1 MGASELLQPR
11 YAAPGL
17 TVFSLSPY
25 FLPASRVQSA
35 RGLHQVITFHSPK
48 PDAMKNFLLLPL
60 LTLLL
65 APPPAMAQTA
75 PHPIPRQDT
84 AKDWVVAGRVTD
96 RASHEG
102 LPGVTVL
109 VKGTALGCST
119 DARGQYSLRIPHA
132 DEAVLLF
139 NYVGYLPQVQRV
151 GQRHTLDVAL
161 QADNQQLSEVV
172 VTANGTAQRRASVS
186 YSTTTVASSATESA
200 LAGRVAGV
208 QMRGAARPRK
218 AKRVSSKLDSYAV
231 ETAVAADELVGAP
244 QPMPTLPARAEA
256 GAGDTYAHVQ
266 ENTFFEAKKD
276 PLSTFALDVDNA
288 SYSNVRRFLN
298 EGQLPPRDAVRVEEM
313 LNYFRYDYAAPPATS
328 PDPVRISTEL
338 AQCPWNPAH
347 QLARIGVQAR
357 RIETAQLPPAN
368 LVFLVDVSGSM
379 DEADKLPLVQAGLK
393 LLVRQLRP
401 QDHVALVAYAGAAGL
416 VLPPTPGSQPQA
428 ILDAIDRLQAGGS
441 TAGGAGLRLAYATAK
456 QAFNK
461 EGNNRVLLAT
471 DGDFNVGES
480 SDAAMEQLIVDQRES
495 GVFLTVLGC
504 GRGNLRDSRMETLA
518 DKGNGNYAYLDNLDE
533 AGRVL
538 VAQFGGTLFTVAKD
552 VKLQVEFNPARVA
565 NYRLVGYENRLLAA
579 EDFNNDRKD
588 AGELGAGHTV
598 TALYE
603 IVPVGAAQPLV
614 DGLKYQPEKAASAAA
629 GSEILTVKLRYK
641 EPQGSSSKLLAQA
654 LSGAPVAISNASPDF
669 RFAAAVA
676 QFGMLLRQS
685 EQRGTATWAA
695 TEKLADG
702 ARGPD
707 ADGYRA
713 ELVRLVRL
721 AAGLSGS
728 GTVGAR

>member
-1 MGASELLQPR
+1 MRNL
-11 YAAPGL
+11 
-17 TVFSLSPY
+17 
-25 FLPASRVQSA
+25 
-35 RGLHQVITFHSPK
+35 
-48 PDAMKNFLLLPL
+48 LLLPL
-60 LTLLL
+60 LAVLL
-65 APPPAMAQTA
+65 APPPAAAQST
-75 PHPIPRQDT
+75 PHKVAHPASKNT
-84 AKDWVVAGRVTD
+84 TKNWVVSGVVTD
-96 RASHEG
+96 QVNQQP

-109 VKGTALGCST
+109 VKGTNLGTST
-119 DARGQYSLRIPHA
+119 DAQGRYSLMVPGAAR
-132 DEAVLLF
+132 AVLLF
-139 NYVGYLPQVQRV
+139 NYIGYLPVEQRIGV
-151 GQRHTLDVAL
+151 HHTLDVSL
-161 QADNQQLSEVV
+161 KTDTRQLEEVV
-172 VTANGTAQRRASVS
+172 VTGYGTTTHRDIAGSVS
-186 YSTTTVASSATESA
+186 TVTMTESRADKKSKSAARA
-200 LAGRVAGV
+200 LQGRVAGLAV
-208 QMRGAARPRK
+208 NSNSP
-218 AKRVSSKLDSYAV
+218 YAS
-231 ETAVAADELVGAP
+231 APVGVP
-244 QPMPTLPARAEA
+244 YPAQQEA
-256 GAGDTYAHVQ
+256 GAGDTYAHIK
-266 ENTFFEAKKD
+266 ENAFFEAKKD

-313 LNYFRYDYAAPPATS
+313 LNYFRYDYAAPPTAS
-328 PDPVRISTEL
+328 PDPVHISTEL
-338 AQCPWNPAH
+338 AACPWNPAH
-347 QLARIGVQAR
+347 QLARIGIQAK
-357 RIETAQLPPAN
+357 RIETAKLPPAN

-393 LLVRQLRP
+393 LLVKQLRP

-416 VLPPTPGSQPQA
+416 VLPPTPGNQPQV
-428 ILDAIDRLQAGGS
+428 ILDAIERLRAGGS
-441 TAGGAGLRLAYATAK
+441 TAGGAGLRLAYSTAK
-456 QAFNK
+456 QSFQK
-461 EGNNRVLLAT
+461 EGNNRVILAT

-552 VKLQVEFNPARVA
+552 VKLQIEFNPARVA
-565 NYRLVGYENRLLAA
+565 NYRLVGYENRLLEA

-603 IVPVGAAQPLV
+603 IVPVGSTQPLI
-614 DGLKYQPEKAASAAA
+614 DNLKYQPNNTQSLPHAATQN
-629 GSEILTVKLRYK
+629 EVLTVKLRYK
-641 EPQGSSSKLLAQA
+641 EPQGSNSKLLAQP
-654 LSGAPVAISNASPDF
+654 LVGAPVAIANASPDF

-695 TEKLADG
+695 TEQLADG
-702 ARGPD
+702 ARGKD

-713 ELVRLVRL
+713 EFVRLVRL
-721 AAGLSGS
+721 ASGLSGS
-728 GTVGAR
+728 GSVGVR

>member
-1 MGASELLQPR
+1 MKSQLLIFVLALWAPAAAVVGQP
-11 YAAPGL
+11 
-17 TVFSLSPY
+17 
-25 FLPASRVQSA
+25 
-35 RGLHQVITFHSPK
+35 
-48 PDAMKNFLLLPL
+48 
-60 LTLLL
+60 
-65 APPPAMAQTA
+65 TA
-75 PHPIPRQDT
+75 
-84 AKDWVVAGRVTD
+84 VAGPTKSALQRTVTGVVRD
-96 RASHEG
+96 QANRQP

-109 VKGTALGCST
+109 IKGTSLGTST
-119 DARGQYSLRIPHA
+119 DAQGRYSLLVPGA
-132 DEAVLLF
+132 AKAVLRF
-139 NYVGYLPQVQRV
+139 NFIGYLPVERPV
-151 GQRHTLDVAL
+151 GNAQTLDVAL
-161 QADNQQLSEVV
+161 KVDNRQLSEVV
-172 VTANGTAQRRASVS
+172 VTAKGVERRRDVTGSVS
-186 YSTTTVASSATESA
+186 TVA
-200 LAGRVAGV
+200 AGRVAGV
-208 QMRGAARPRK
+208 AIRGASTLNAKTKRAMRK
-218 AKRVSSKLDSYAV
+218 AENGNADYLSMAETSSPA
-231 ETAVAADELVGAP
+231 TAAP
-244 QPMPTLPARAEA
+244 LPTLPARNEA
-256 GAGDTYAHVQ
+256 GAGDTYAHVR
-266 ENTFFEAKKD
+266 ENGFFEVNKT

-288 SYSNVRRFLN
+288 SYANVRRFLN

-313 LNYFRYDYAAPPATS
+313 LNYFRYDYAAPPATLPGTTS

-338 AQCPWNPAH
+338 GTCPWNPAH
-347 QLARIGVQAR
+347 QLARIGIQAR
-357 RIETAQLPPAN
+357 KIETAKLPPAN

-379 DEADKLPLVQAGLK
+379 MGPDRLPLVQAGLR

-401 QDHVALVAYAGAAGL
+401 QDHVALVVYAGAAGL
-416 VLPPTPGSQPQA
+416 VLPPTPGSQPRV

-441 TAGGAGLRLAYATAK
+441 TAGGAGLRLAYSTARQSFK
-456 QAFNK
+456 K
-461 EGNNRVLLAT
+461 EGNNRVILAS

-480 SDAAMEQLIVDQRES
+480 SDAALEQLIVDQRES

-504 GRGNLRDSRMETLA
+504 GRGNLRDARMETLA

-565 NYRLVGYENRLLAA
+565 SYRLVGYENRLLEA

-603 IVPVGAAQPLV
+603 IVPVGSSQPLI
-614 DGLKYQPEKAASAAA
+614 DDLKYQQPRALTATMQQF
-629 GSEILTVKLRYK
+629 ITNDVLTVKLRYK
-641 EPQGSSSKLLAQA
+641 EPQGLSSKLLSQA
-654 LSGAPVAISNASPDF
+654 LTGRPISIDKATSDF

-695 TEKLADG
+695 TAALADG
-702 ARGPD
+702 ARGSD

-721 AAGLSGS
+721 AEGLSGT
-728 GTVGAR
+728 GAVGAR

>member
-1 MGASELLQPR
+1 
-11 YAAPGL
+11 
-17 TVFSLSPY
+17 
-25 FLPASRVQSA
+25 
-35 RGLHQVITFHSPK
+35 
-48 PDAMKNFLLLPL
+48 MKNLLMLPL
-60 LTLLL
+60 LAIVALL
-65 APPPAMAQTA
+65 APPEPAAAQKKPKPSALLTA
-75 PHPIPRQDT
+75 PEPADTTRHRTISGVVLDGSGQQGIPGAR
-84 AKDWVVAGRVTD
+84 
-96 RASHEG
+96 
-102 LPGVTVL
+102 VL
-109 VKGTALGCST
+109 VKGTALGVST
-119 DARGQYSLRIPHA
+119 DAGGRYSLRVPNA
-132 DEAVLLF
+132 ATATLVF
-139 NYVGYLPQVQRV
+139 SSVGYVTQQRRV
-151 GQRHTLDVAL
+151 SGNRIINMAL
-161 QADNQQLSEVV
+161 FPDAKQLSEVV
-172 VTANGTAQRRASVS
+172 VTGYDGSSGSYPPPAGPSRRKVKAAQAAADARYA
-186 YSTTTVASSATESA
+186 APATG
-200 LAGRVAGV
+200 LAGRAAGLSI
-208 QMRGAARPRK
+208 
-218 AKRVSSKLDSYAV
+218 SSAYPT
-231 ETAVAADELVGAP
+231 TA
-244 QPMPTLPARAEA
+244 TLPARAEA
-256 GAGDTYAHVQ
+256 GAGDTYAHVA
-266 ENTFFEAKKD
+266 ENTFFEAKKV

-298 EGQLPPRDAVRVEEM
+298 EGQLPPRDAVRVEEL

-379 DEADKLPLVQAGLK
+379 SEADKLPLVQAGLK

-401 QDHVALVAYAGAAGL
+401 QDHVALAAYAGAAGL
-416 VLPPTPGSQPQA
+416 VLPPTPGSQPQT

-441 TAGGAGLRLAYATAK
+441 TAGGAGLRLAYSTAR

-461 EGNNRVLLAT
+461 EGNNRVILAT

-538 VAQFGGTLFTVAKD
+538 VAQFGGTLFTVAQD

-603 IVPVGAAQPLV
+603 IVPVGSPQPLV
-614 DGLKYQPEKAASAAA
+614 DGLKYQPAKAATTSMQNFLTNDV
-629 GSEILTVKLRYK
+629 LTVKLRYK
-641 EPQGSSSKLLAQA
+641 QPQGSRSQLLAQP
-654 LSGAPVAISNASPDF
+654 LVGAPVAIGQASPDF

-695 TEKLADG
+695 TEQLADG

-728 GTVGAR
+728 GAVGAR

>member
-1 MGASELLQPR
+1 MR
-11 YAAPGL
+11 N
-17 TVFSLSPY
+17 
-25 FLPASRVQSA
+25 
-35 RGLHQVITFHSPK
+35 H
-48 PDAMKNFLLLPL
+48 LLLS
-60 LTLLL
+60 LL
-65 APPPAMAQTA
+65 ALVLSAPPVAAQSVAPPAPA
-75 PHPIPRQDT
+75 PLANT
-84 AKDWVVAGRVTD
+84 TKSWVVSGQIIDHATRQP
-96 RASHEG
+96 

-109 VKGTALGCST
+109 VKGTQLGAST
-119 DARGQYSLRIPHA
+119 DAQGRYSLMVPNA
-132 DEAVLLF
+132 AQAVLQF
-139 NYVGYLPQVQRV
+139 KYIGYATVERAVGNA
-151 GQRHTLDVAL
+151 HTLNLAL
-161 QADNQQLSEVV
+161 QADTKQLNEVV
-172 VTANGTAQRRASVS
+172 VRGLNARI
-186 YSTTTVASSATESA
+186 
-200 LAGRVAGV
+200 AGV
-208 QMRGAARPRK
+208 QIRGAAA
-218 AKRVSSKLDSYAV
+218 AKRSKVVYSGAEYMMADM
-231 ETAVAADELVGAP
+231 AAPLAT
-244 QPMPTLPARAEA
+244 MPAREEA

-266 ENTFFEAKKD
+266 ENAFFAVKNA
-276 PLSTFALDVDNA
+276 PLSTFSLDVDNA
-288 SYSNVRRFLN
+288 SYTNVRRFLN

-313 LNYFRYDYAAPPATS
+313 LNYFRYSYPAPPTAS

-338 AQCPWNPAH
+338 AVCPWNAAH
-347 QLARIGVQAR
+347 QLARIGIQAR
-357 RIETAQLPPAN
+357 RVETAKLPPAN

-379 DEADKLPLVQAGLK
+379 DSPDRLPLVQAGLK
-393 LLVRQLRP
+393 LLVKQLRP

-416 VLPPTPGSQPQA
+416 VLPPTPGSQPQV
-428 ILDAIDRLQAGGS
+428 ILDAIERLRAGGS
-441 TAGGAGLRLAYATAK
+441 TAGGAGLRLAYSTAK
-456 QAFNK
+456 QSFVK
-461 EGNNRVLLAT
+461 DGNNRVILAT

-552 VKLQVEFNPARVA
+552 VKLQIEFNPARVA

-603 IVPVGAAQPLV
+603 IVPVGSPQPV
-614 DGLKYQPEKAASAAA
+614 TDALKYQQPQTAENVANSLSGAAK
-629 GSEILTVKLRYK
+629 SEVLTVKLRYK
-641 EPQGSSSKLLAQA
+641 EPQGSSSKLLAETLA
-654 LSGAPVAISNASPDF
+654 GTANGIEKASPDF

-685 EQRGTATWAA
+685 EQRGSATWAA

-721 AAGLSGS
+721 AEGLSGS
-728 GTVGAR
+728 AAVGAR

>member
-1 MGASELLQPR
+1 
-11 YAAPGL
+11 
-17 TVFSLSPY
+17 
-25 FLPASRVQSA
+25 
-35 RGLHQVITFHSPK
+35 
-48 PDAMKNFLLLPL
+48 MKNLMLLPL
-60 LTLLL
+60 LVAVALL
-65 APPPAMAQTA
+65 APREAALAQKKPKSPALPTPSA
-75 PHPIPRQDT
+75 PADTTRQRT
-84 AKDWVVAGRVTD
+84 ITGVVLDGQ
-96 RASHEG
+96 SKQG
-102 LPGVTVL
+102 LPGATVL
-109 VKGTALGCST
+109 VKGTVLGVST
-119 DARGQYSLRIPHA
+119 DAGGRYSLLVPHA
-132 DEAVLLF
+132 ATATLVF
-139 NYVGYLPQVQRV
+139 SSVGYVTQERRV
-151 GQRHTLDVAL
+151 SSSRVINQAL
-161 QADNQQLSEVV
+161 FPDAKQLSEVV
-172 VTANGTAQRRASVS
+172 VTGYESNSADYSSPTGPSKRRMKAAQTAADAL
-186 YSTTTVASSATESA
+186 YAAPATG
-200 LAGRVAGV
+200 LAGRAAGV
-208 QMRGAARPRK
+208 AISPYYSTP
-218 AKRVSSKLDSYAV
+218 V
-231 ETAVAADELVGAP
+231 
-244 QPMPTLPARAEA
+244 LPARAEA
-256 GAGDTYAHVQ
+256 GAGDTYAHVA
-266 ENTFFEAKKD
+266 ENTFFEAKKE

-313 LNYFRYDYAAPPATS
+313 LNYFRYDYAAPAATS

-338 AQCPWNPAH
+338 AVCPWNPAH

-379 DEADKLPLVQAGLK
+379 YGADRLPLVQAGLK

-416 VLPPTPGSQPQA
+416 VLPPTSGSQPQA

-441 TAGGAGLRLAYATAK
+441 TAGGAGLRLAYSTAK
-456 QAFNK
+456 QAFSK
-461 EGNNRVLLAT
+461 EGNNRVILAT

-504 GRGNLRDSRMETLA
+504 GRGNLRDARMETLA

-603 IVPVGAAQPLV
+603 IVPVGSAQPLV
-614 DGLKYQPEKAASAAA
+614 DGLKYQPEKTAPASMQQFLTNDV
-629 GSEILTVKLRYK
+629 LTVKLRYK
-641 EPQGSSSKLLAQA
+641 EPQGSSSKLLAQP
-654 LSGAPVAISNASPDF
+654 LVGAPVAIGQASPDF

-695 TEKLADG
+695 TEQLAAG
-702 ARGPD
+702 ARGTD

-728 GTVGAR
+728 GAVGTR

>member
-1 MGASELLQPR
+1 
-11 YAAPGL
+11 
-17 TVFSLSPY
+17 
-25 FLPASRVQSA
+25 
-35 RGLHQVITFHSPK
+35 
-48 PDAMKNFLLLPL
+48 MKNLMLLPL
-60 LTLLL
+60 LVAVALL
-65 APPPAMAQTA
+65 APREAALAQKKPKSPALPTPSA
-75 PHPIPRQDT
+75 PADTTRQRT
-84 AKDWVVAGRVTD
+84 ITGVVLDGQ
-96 RASHEG
+96 SKQG
-102 LPGVTVL
+102 LPGATVL
-109 VKGTALGCST
+109 VKGTVLGVST
-119 DARGQYSLRIPHA
+119 DAGGRYSLLVPHA
-132 DEAVLLF
+132 ATATLVF
-139 NYVGYLPQVQRV
+139 SSVGYVTQERRV
-151 GQRHTLDVAL
+151 SSSRVINQAL
-161 QADNQQLSEVV
+161 FPDAKQLSEVV
-172 VTANGTAQRRASVS
+172 VTGYESNSADYSSSVGPSKRRMKAAQTAADAL
-186 YSTTTVASSATESA
+186 YAAPATG
-200 LAGRVAGV
+200 LAGRAAGV
-208 QMRGAARPRK
+208 AISPYYSTP
-218 AKRVSSKLDSYAV
+218 V
-231 ETAVAADELVGAP
+231 
-244 QPMPTLPARAEA
+244 LPARAEA
-256 GAGDTYAHVQ
+256 GAGDTYAHVA
-266 ENTFFEAKKD
+266 ENTFFEAKKE

-313 LNYFRYDYAAPPATS
+313 LNYFRYDYTAPAATS

-338 AQCPWNPAH
+338 AVCPWNPAH

-379 DEADKLPLVQAGLK
+379 YGADRLPLVQAGLK

-416 VLPPTPGSQPQA
+416 VLPPTSGSQPQA

-441 TAGGAGLRLAYATAK
+441 TAGGAGLRLAYSTAK
-456 QAFNK
+456 QAFSK
-461 EGNNRVLLAT
+461 EGNNRVILAT

-504 GRGNLRDSRMETLA
+504 GRGNLRDARMETLA

-603 IVPVGAAQPLV
+603 IVPVGSAQPLV
-614 DGLKYQPEKAASAAA
+614 DGLKYQPEKTAPASMQQFLTNDV
-629 GSEILTVKLRYK
+629 LTVKLRYK
-641 EPQGSSSKLLAQA
+641 EPQGSSSKLLAQP
-654 LSGAPVAISNASPDF
+654 LVGAPVAIGQASPDF

-695 TEKLADG
+695 TEQLAAG
-702 ARGPD
+702 ARGTD

-728 GTVGAR
+728 GAVGTR